1 MARSRYLFFEALRR
15 TGTSLFNFF
24 SRCEEHGV
32 LPRAARW
39 IKMSAL
45 SAIVAGLGTMS
56 AVSLLSCCYA
66 PMDARPYIEDASA
79 TPNPTA
85 GVDTVTISARAVIQ
99 GAPEEITV
107 GKAIFVIDNDT
118 TDMQAVDGSLDSQ
131 DEEITAKLYVG
142 DMQPDTVKINIS
154 AANNKDEWSADPQ
167 EIDLE
172 ITE

>member
-1 MARSRYLFFEALRR
+1 MARSRYLFFETLRR

-24 SRCEEHGV
+24 SRCEERGV
-32 LPRAARW
+32 MPRTARW

-85 GVDTVTISARAVIQ
+85 GADTVTISARAVIQ

-118 TDMQAVDGSLDSQ
+118 TDMQAADGNFDSQ
-131 DEEITAKLYVG
+131 DEEIEGKLYVG
-142 DMQPDTVKINIS
+142 AMAPNAVKINIS
-154 AANNKDEWSADPQ
+154 AVNNEDEWGDSE

>member
-1 MARSRYLFFEALRR
+1 MAKSRYLFFETLRR
-15 TGTSLFNFF
+15 MGTSLFNFF
-24 SRCEEHGV
+24 SRCEERGV

-56 AVSLLSCCYA
+56 AVSLLSCCYL
-66 PMDARPYIEDASA
+66 PGSSHPQIEEVSV

-85 GVDTVTISARAVIQ
+85 GADTVTISARAVIQ

-107 GKAIFVIDNDT
+107 SKAVFVIENDT

-131 DEEITAKLYVG
+131 DEQITAKLYVG
-142 DMQPDTVKINIS
+142 AMGPDTVNINVS
-154 AANNKDEWSADPQ
+154 AANNKDEWGDSQ